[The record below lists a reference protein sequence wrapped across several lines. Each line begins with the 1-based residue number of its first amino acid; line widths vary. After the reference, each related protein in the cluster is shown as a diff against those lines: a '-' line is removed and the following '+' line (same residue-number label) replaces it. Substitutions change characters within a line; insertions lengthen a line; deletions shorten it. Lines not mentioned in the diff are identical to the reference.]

1 MNVVSII
8 ALTILLSL
16 LQIGCSPVKVSL
28 NSEFG
33 LSLGKTPGEDDQP
46 ALAREITVANQPPF
60 LNAANS
66 SSFTL
71 DGSCKNLEV
80 IQITINGSAASKT
93 NCNAGR
99 WQITLDSSSEPDGN
113 VVIDL
118 IDSES
123 LKSLKSVTL
132 EKDVVWPVALFST
145 SITAVNNSQNI
156 VISITQM
163 IGSVQYSYKLGD
175 SSTTDCA
182 SSFGYSSY
190 MTEQSDVTEALPSD
204 GNYRLCLIGKD
215 SFENE
220 QPYAMATVLNWE
232 LDTVAPSV
240 SFSSAT
246 SASYINSLNKTAFS
260 VSVSCSDANQMVKF
274 MAVDKNDLELSGIE
288 SCSSSNLAAYTFN
301 TSTLADGPVSFFVVH
316 KDAAGNTTP
325 TTLILGVSKDT
336 IAPTFADPTPVDAD
350 YYSSLSLSPPLAWA
364 AATDTSG
371 SGVTGY
377 HIGFGTNSTTPN
389 IRPLSSIGNVL
400 SYQHTFAGPLT
411 EGSIY
416 YTFLKVY
423 DAAGN
428 SALYVSDGWKPDVTP
443 PTISAM
449 DDGIFSGVGATPVF
463 SWTTGNDG
471 SGSGIE
477 RYEFSVGTASGGSD
491 VVSWTSTGTSTTV
504 TSGSSFIV
512 LGGTYYGS
520 VRAIDKAGNVGAQVL
535 GNGFYVKPLLVANS
549 VVSNYGAFAAIM
561 TNGKVVCWGDPSY
574 GGDYTTLP
582 STLKSGPRSATKIY
596 STSQAFA
603 AILDDG
609 SVVTWG
615 ASPNGGDSSNVASM
629 LDGTINVVSI
639 SATFYSFAALRSDG
653 SVVMW
658 GATTYG
664 GSASLGVLGDLDGS
678 NPVTSIQ
685 ATSTAFAALR
695 SDGSVIAWGYN
706 GGDASSVS
714 SDIDGTIPVTAL
726 YSTSA
731 SFIAKRSDGS
741 LITWGYHSPG
751 ILPTAVASEID
762 GTIPVTNV
770 VTNSSSVAA
779 LRDDGSVITWGNSTW
794 GGDSSSASSS
804 IDGTI
809 KVAKLFS
816 NNAAFAALREDG
828 SVVAWGLTS
837 SGGDVSSAVSQLT
850 GSPHKVINIARTS
863 AAFAAIRDN
872 GSAIVWG
879 MSGLGGTLG
888 SLSASAI
895 DGSIP
900 ITSVT
905 GNHYAFAAIRDDGS
919 LVVWG
924 NASNGGDTS
933 SVASKLDGAT
943 HDVVAVHFNTWA
955 FAAVLDNGELVTWGD
970 ATYGGDSSAINP

>member
-1 MNVVSII
+1 MNVASII
-8 ALTILLSL
+8 VLTILISL

-46 ALAREITVANQPPF
+46 ALTREITVTNQPPF

-66 SSFTL
+66 SSFSIE
-71 DGSCKNLEV
+71 GSCKNLEL
-80 IQITINGSAASKT
+80 IQISINGSVTSQT
-93 NCNAGR
+93 NCNAGQ

-113 VVIDL
+113 VIIDL
-118 IDSES
+118 IDLES
-123 LKSLKSVTL
+123 LKSLKSVTI
-132 EKDVVWPVALFST
+132 EKDVVWPVALFSA
-145 SITAVNNSQNI
+145 SIPAVNNSQNV

-163 IGSVQYSYKLGD
+163 IGTVQYSYKLGD
-175 SSTTDCA
+175 PSTTDCA

-215 SFENE
+215 GFENE

-246 SASYINSLNKTAFS
+246 SASYINSLNKAAFS
-260 VSVSCSDANQMVKF
+260 ISVACSDANQMVKF

-288 SCSSSNLAAYTFN
+288 SCSASNFAAYAFD

-325 TTLILGVSKDT
+325 TTLILSVSKDT
-336 IAPTFADPTPVDAD
+336 AAPVLSNASVNDGNF
-350 YYSSLSLSPPLAWA
+350 YSSLSYSPPITWA
-364 AATDTSG
+364 AATDPGG
-371 SGVTGY
+371 SGVAGY
-377 HIGFGTNSTTPN
+377 HIGFGTNTTTPN
-389 IRPLSSIGNVL
+389 VRSLFFIGNVL
-400 SYQHTFAGPLT
+400 SYQHTFSSPLT
-411 EGSIY
+411 EGTMY

-428 SALYVSDGWKPDVTP
+428 SALYSSDGWKPDVTP

-449 DDGIFSGVGATPVF
+449 DDGIFSGVGATPMF

-520 VRAIDKAGNVGAQVL
+520 VHAIDKAGNVGAQAL
-535 GNGFYVKPLLVANS
+535 GNGFYVKPLVVANS

-561 TNGKVVCWGDPSY
+561 TNGKVICWGDPSY
-574 GGDYTTLP
+574 GGDYATLP

-603 AILDDG
+603 AIMDDG

-615 ASPNGGDSSNVASM
+615 ASPNGGDSSTVAAM
-629 LDGTINVVSI
+629 LDGTIDAVSI

-658 GATTYG
+658 GASTYG
-664 GSASLGVLGDLDGS
+664 GSASPWVLGELNGS
-678 NPVTSIQ
+678 TPVTSIQ

-706 GGDASSVS
+706 GGDASSVA
-714 SDIDGTIPVTAL
+714 SDIDGTIPVIAL

-731 SFIAKRSDGS
+731 SFIAKRSNGS

-751 ILPTAVASEID
+751 ILPTSVASEIN

-794 GGDSSSASSS
+794 GGDSSLAASS
-804 IDGTI
+804 IGGTI
-809 KVAKLFS
+809 KVTQLFS
-816 NNAAFAALREDG
+816 NNSAFAALRDDG
-828 SVVAWGLTS
+828 SVVAWGLNT
-837 SGGDVSSAVSQLT
+837 SGGDISSVASDLT
-850 GSPHKVINIARTS
+850 GTPHKVTSIARTS

-872 GSAIVWG
+872 GSAILWG

-900 ITSVT
+900 ITSIT
-905 GNHYAFAAIRDDGS
+905 GNHYAFAAIRNDGS
-919 LVVWG
+919 LVAWG
-924 NASNGGDTS
+924 NASNGGDAGA
-933 SVASKLDGAT
+933 VASKLDGVA
-943 HDVVAVHFNTWA
+943 HNVVAVHFNTWA